1 MTDLLHTNRYR
12 LPLLLLAIL
21 LTVAGLA
28 TLWEF
33 ELEAYAMRW
42 LGLTYDGDFE
52 DGERLRFILTSSSF
66 SLIAMIVPS
75 VVLKRMV
82 SNTQKTHRR
91 LLRLQIQTEHLANND
106 SLTGLTNRRVFMDV
120 LRDQLARHKPLAI
133 MLIDLDHFKAI
144 NDEHGHS
151 AGDATL
157 IEVARRLQG
166 IANQHEGMAVRL
178 GGDEFCLLLMGKKD
192 QSELTQIAQMT
203 IALLGAPMPEVSNP
217 AQLGATVGVARSW
230 KDSQDPSMLLHYADA
245 AMYRGKHS
253 DRSTFN
259 FYDSAYEQSRLAQQD
274 FEAALIMAVEKE
286 EIVPFYQPIV
296 ALPSQTLVGYE
307 ILARWI
313 KADGTTGMPADFI
326 AQLERLGLIPAMTR
340 SLVKQACQAASA
352 WDDSLHL
359 SLNVSAAMI
368 TDESFP
374 DRLLDQLRQEKFP
387 FERFE
392 VEITEEALVG
402 NLEAAQLNLSKLH
415 AYGIVVAL
423 DDFGIGYSG
432 LYHLTRLSIDKIKID
447 RSFFEAG
454 KLEHLP
460 MVEAILGMAQSLK
473 MKVTAEGIEDFHLPH
488 LPEWLAQN
496 GCHYAQGYLYGR
508 PQSANDI
515 AVLRHGVPCLTGIG
529 APEAWAS

>member
-1 MTDLLHTNRYR
+1 RPPMTDLLRTNRYQ
-12 LPLLLLAIL
+12 LPLLLLATL
-21 LTVAGLA
+21 LTVVGLA

-33 ELEAYAMRW
+33 ELEAYVMLW
-42 LGLTYDGDFE
+42 LGLPYDSNFE
-52 DGERLRFILTSSSF
+52 DGERLRFVLTSSSF

-82 SNTQKTHRR
+82 FNTQKTHRR
-91 LLRLQIQTEHLANND
+91 LLRLQAQTEHLANND
-106 SLTGLTNRRVFMDV
+106 SLTGLTNRRVFMEA
-120 LRDQLARHKPLAI
+120 LREQLARHTPLTI

-151 AGDATL
+151 VGDATL
-157 IEVARRLQG
+157 VEAARRLQG

-178 GGDEFCLLLMGKKD
+178 GGDEFCLLLMGQKD

-203 IALLGAPMPEVSNP
+203 IALLGAPMPEVSIP
-217 AQLGATVGVARSW
+217 APLGATVGVARSW
-230 KDSQDPSMLLHYADA
+230 TDSQESSMLLHFADA

-253 DRSTFN
+253 GRSSFN
-259 FYDSAYEQSRLAQQD
+259 FYDCAYEQERLAQQD
-274 FEAALIMAVEKE
+274 LEAELIMAVEKE

-296 ALPSQTLVGYE
+296 ALPSQKVVGYE

-326 AQLERLGLIPAMTR
+326 PRLERLGLIPVMTR
-340 SLVKQACQAASA
+340 SLVKQACQAARA
-352 WDDSLHL
+352 WDGSLHL
-359 SLNVSAAMI
+359 SLNVSAAMV

-374 DRLLDQLRQEKFP
+374 DCLLDQLRQEKFP

-402 NLEAAQLNLSKLH
+402 NLEAAQRNLSKLH

-423 DDFGIGYSG
+423 DDFGMGYSG

-460 MVEAILGMAQSLK
+460 MVEAILGMAKSLQ
-473 MKVTAEGIEDFHLPH
+473 MRVTAEGIEDFHLPD

-508 PQSANDI
+508 PKAANDI
-515 AVLRHGVPCLTGIG
+515 AAPRQRVLCPTGL
-529 APEAWAS
+529 

>member
-1 MTDLLHTNRYR
+1 MTDLLRTNYYR
-12 LPLLLLAIL
+12 LPLLLLATL
-21 LTVAGLA
+21 LTVVALA

-33 ELEAYAMRW
+33 ELEAYAMSW
-42 LGLTYDGDFE
+42 LGLPYDGDFE
-52 DGERLRFILTSSSF
+52 DGERLRFVLTSASF

-91 LLRLQIQTEHLANND
+91 LLRLQTQTEHLANND

-120 LRDQLARHKPLAI
+120 LRDQLARHTPLTI

-151 AGDATL
+151 VGDATL
-157 IEVARRLQG
+157 VETARKLQG
-166 IANQHEGMAVRL
+166 IANQHKGMAVRL
-178 GGDEFCLLLMGKKD
+178 GGDEFCLLLMGQKN
-192 QSELTQIAQMT
+192 QSELSKTAQMT
-203 IALLGAPMPEVSNP
+203 IALLDAPMLDVPVL
-217 AQLGATVGVARSW
+217 ARLGATIGVARSW
-230 KDSQDPSMLLHYADA
+230 IDSQDASMLLHYADA

-253 DRSTFN
+253 GRSIFN
-259 FYDSAYEQSRLAQQD
+259 FYDCTYEHERLAQQD
-274 FEAALIMAVEKE
+274 LEAALIMAVEKE

-296 ALPSQTLVGYE
+296 ALPSQTVVGYE

-326 AQLERLGLIPAMTR
+326 PRLERLGLIPTMTR
-340 SLVKQACQAASA
+340 SLVKHACQAAST
-352 WDDSLHL
+352 WDNSLHL
-359 SLNVSAAMI
+359 SLNVSADMI

-402 NLEAAQLNLSKLH
+402 NLEAAQRNLSKLH
-415 AYGIVVAL
+415 ANGIVVAL
-423 DDFGIGYSG
+423 DDFGTGYSG

-473 MKVTAEGIEDFHLPH
+473 MKVTAEGIEDFHLPY

-496 GCHYAQGYLYGR
+496 GCHYAQGYLYGK
-508 PQSANDI
+508 PQSANNI
-515 AVLRHGVPCLTGIG
+515 AVPRHSVQCITGIEV
-529 APEAWAS
+529 PDAWAS

>member
-1 MTDLLHTNRYR
+1 MTDLLRTNRYR
-12 LPLLLLAIL
+12 LPLLLLATL

-33 ELEAYAMRW
+33 ELEAYAMHW
-42 LGLTYDGDFE
+42 LGLPYDGDFE
-52 DGERLRFILTSSSF
+52 DGERLRFILTSASF

-91 LLRLQIQTEHLANND
+91 LLRLQVQTERLANND

-120 LRDQLARHKPLAI
+120 LREQLARHKPLAI

-151 AGDATL
+151 VGDATL
-157 IEVARRLQG
+157 VEAARRLQG
-166 IANQHEGMAVRL
+166 IANQHEGVAVRL
-178 GGDEFCLLLMGKKD
+178 GGDEFCLLLMGQKD

-203 IALLGAPMPEVSNP
+203 IALLGAPMPEVPIP

-230 KDSQDPSMLLHYADA
+230 IDSQDSSMLLHYADA

-253 DRSTFN
+253 GRSAFN
-259 FYDSAYEQSRLAQQD
+259 FYDCVYEQERLAQQD
-274 FEAALIMAVEKE
+274 LEAALIMAVEKE

-296 ALPSQTLVGYE
+296 ALPSQTVVGYE
-307 ILARWI
+307 ILARWM
-313 KADGTTGMPADFI
+313 KADGSMGMPVDFI
-326 AQLERLGLIPAMTR
+326 PQLERLELIPAMTR

-374 DRLLDQLRQEKFP
+374 DRLLAQLRQENFP
-387 FERFE
+387 FERFK

-402 NLEAAQLNLSKLH
+402 NLEAAQRNLSKLH

-473 MKVTAEGIEDFHLPH
+473 MSVTAEGIEDFHLPY

-515 AVLRHGVPCLTGIG
+515 AVLRHGVLCLTRIEV
-529 APEAWAS
+529 PEAWAS